1 MQCPKCY
8 QAITEPSN
16 QCLHCSYSY
25 EKEIYEKLTF
35 YFEMKKDFDHLH
47 SAVKNDV
54 LTSMQKMSKRLATYE
69 RLIDTDLR
77 NLSLAIKNEQVPES
91 MPGIEPVPENIAT
104 EKKPEEPTQIHPEKI
119 PIKETSRQKHVH
131 EEKSSAFEIRLGQKW
146 LLIIGIVT
154 MIFGIGYF
162 LKYSFEQG
170 WVGPAGRVAM
180 AYFWGIALLLAGN
193 GFRTKKFESFGLYL
207 IGGGIATLYFS
218 TFAAF
223 QIYHL
228 FSQAPSFSI
237 MVLITVL
244 ASVLSIVYDNK
255 WLSVL
260 GIIGGF
266 TTPVLLSTGQ
276 DNQIVLMTYM
286 AILNVG
292 LLTIAFYKRW
302 GLLNILGFIFTY
314 LLYTAWFG
322 SHYTETKFW
331 PTIIFLNIFYF
342 IYCLIPFAYYFS
354 RIDNEKTEEFL
365 IITPNSFIT
374 FGFSYF
380 MIKDYFSLEWVS
392 VISILYSVL
401 FLLMASYLFKK
412 DKHNQNA
419 FVILL
424 AKSALFLIITIP
436 IIFSNHWIT
445 IFWAAQA
452 ITLLWAGIKL
462 DKRSLILSAY
472 LLITITI
479 GKFLL
484 YDYIAV
490 FRFNPDFFN
499 IANAYTYMITE
510 RYITSVL
517 LLVLL
522 YAFASMAKR
531 MSLHH
536 LSYSKTSDRE
546 DAPAMFAL
554 WGGFLFIVLNI
565 ETAAFFHD
573 YLPAAR
579 FAAISV
585 LWAVFSVALM
595 VIGFK
600 DNNSLIRKVSLVL
613 FSVTILKVFSF
624 DMSNISTPYRI
635 ISFIIL
641 GLILVLTSY
650 LYHKYK
656 DKIID
661 AIGIADKAGAR
672 Q

>member
-8 QAITEPSN
+8 NVITELST
-16 QCLHCSYSY
+16 QCLHCNYSY
-25 EKEIYEKLTF
+25 EKEIYERLTI
-35 YFEMKKDFDHLH
+35 YFEMKKEFTHLH
-47 SAVKNDV
+47 SVVKNDV
-54 LTSMQKMSKRLATYE
+54 WASMQKISESLANYE
-69 RLIDTDLR
+69 RLIDTDLK
-77 NLSLAIKNEQVPES
+77 NMSVVIKDGEVTES
-91 MPGIEPVPENIAT
+91 MPAVKSVSEINV
-104 EKKPEEPTQIHPEKI
+104 EKKPEAPAQIRQEKI
-119 PIKETSRQKHVH
+119 PVKETPKPKRVH
-131 EEKSSAFEIRLGQKW
+131 EEESSAFEVRLGQKW

-180 AYFWGIALLLAGN
+180 AYFWGIALLVAGN
-193 GFRTKKFESFGLYL
+193 GFRTKKFETFGLYL

-228 FSQAPSFSI
+228 FSQIPSFSI

-266 TTPVLLSTGQ
+266 MTPVLLSTGQ
-276 DNQIVLMTYM
+276 DNQIALMTYM
-286 AILNVG
+286 AILNIG
-292 LLTIAFYKRW
+292 LLSIAFYKRW

-314 LLYTAWFG
+314 LLFTTWFG

-331 PTIIFLNIFYF
+331 PTIIFLNIFYL

-354 RIDNEKTEEFL
+354 RIDDERTEEFL
-365 IITPNSFIT
+365 IITPNSFIA
-374 FGFSYF
+374 FGYSYF
-380 MIKDYFSLEWVS
+380 MIREYFSLEWVS
-392 VISILYSVL
+392 VISVLYSVL

-436 IIFSNHWIT
+436 IIFSKHWIT

-462 DKRSLILSAY
+462 DKKSLILSAY
-472 LLITITI
+472 LLITITL

-484 YDYIAV
+484 YDYISV
-490 FRFNPDFFN
+490 FRFNPAFFS
-499 IANAYTYMITE
+499 IANSYTYMITE
-510 RYITSVL
+510 RYITSAFL
-517 LLVLL
+517 LALL
-522 YAFASMAKR
+522 YVFARMAKR
-531 MSLHH
+531 MSLQH
-536 LSYSKTSDRE
+536 LSTSRTSDSE
-546 DAPAMFAL
+546 DAPAIFAL
-554 WGGFLFIVLNI
+554 WGGLLFIVLNI
-565 ETAAFFHD
+565 ETASFFHD

-585 LWAVFSVALM
+585 LWALFSVILM
-595 VIGFK
+595 IKGFK

-613 FSVTILKVFSF
+613 FSITLLKVFSF

-641 GLILVLTSY
+641 GLILVMTSY

-661 AIGIADKAGAR
+661 AIGAAEKTGVK
-672 Q
+672 

>member
-8 QAITEPSN
+8 NVITELST
-16 QCLHCSYSY
+16 QCLICNYSY
-25 EKEIYEKLTF
+25 EKEIYEKLTI
-35 YFEMKKDFDHLH
+35 YFEMKTEFDHLH
-47 SAVKNDV
+47 SAVKNNV
-54 LTSMQKMSKRLATYE
+54 WTSMQKIAKSLANYE
-69 RLIDTDLR
+69 KLIDNDLK
-77 NLSLAIKNEQVPES
+77 NLSVVIKDEKVPES
-91 MPGIEPVPENIAT
+91 MPAVEPVPEVIAT
-104 EKKPEEPTQIHPEKI
+104 GKKPEEPVQILEKKI
-119 PIKETSRQKHVH
+119 PAKETPKPTRIHK
-131 EEKSSAFEIRLGQKW
+131 EKSSSFEIHLGQKW

-154 MIFGIGYF
+154 MVFGIGYF

-180 AYFWGIALLLAGN
+180 AYFWGIALLVAGN
-193 GFRTKKFESFGLYL
+193 GFRTKKFELFGLYL

-228 FSQAPSFSI
+228 LSQIPSFSI

-266 TTPVLLSTGQ
+266 LTPVLLSTGQ
-276 DNQIVLMTYM
+276 DYQIALMTYM
-286 AILNVG
+286 VILNFG
-292 LLTIAFYKRW
+292 LLSIAFYKRW

-314 LLYTAWFG
+314 LLFATWFG
-322 SHYTETKFW
+322 SHYTEAKFW
-331 PTIIFLNIFYF
+331 PTVLFLNSFYL

-354 RIDNEKTEEFL
+354 RIDNERTEEFF
-365 IITPNSFIT
+365 IITPNSFIA
-374 FGFSYF
+374 FGYSFF
-380 MIKDYFSLEWVS
+380 MIKEHFSLEWVS
-392 VISILYSVL
+392 IISILYSVL
-401 FLLMASYLFKK
+401 FLIMASYLFKK

-436 IIFSNHWIT
+436 IIFSKHWIS

-462 DKRSLILSAY
+462 DKKSLILSAY

-484 YDYIAV
+484 YDYISV
-490 FRFNPDFFN
+490 FRFHPDFFN
-499 IANAYTYMITE
+499 FANSYTYMITE
-510 RYITSVL
+510 RYITSAF

-522 YAFASMAKR
+522 YVFSSMAKR
-531 MSLHH
+531 MSLQH
-536 LSYSKTSDRE
+536 LSSSKTSGRE
-546 DAPAMFAL
+546 DAAIIFAL
-554 WGGFLFIVLNI
+554 WGGLLFIVLNI
-565 ETAAFFHD
+565 ETASFFHD

-585 LWAVFSVALM
+585 LWTLFSVALM
-595 VIGFK
+595 IIGFK

-613 FSVTILKVFSF
+613 FSFTLLKVFSF

-661 AIGIADKAGAR
+661 AIGVVDKTGET